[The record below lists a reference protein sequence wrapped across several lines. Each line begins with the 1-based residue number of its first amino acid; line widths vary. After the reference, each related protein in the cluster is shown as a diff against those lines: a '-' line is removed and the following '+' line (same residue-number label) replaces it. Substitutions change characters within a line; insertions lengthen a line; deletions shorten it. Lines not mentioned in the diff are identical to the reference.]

1 MEPQK
6 TDATTDTNTTTPPD
20 TTVVTNETTAPTA
33 TTEASSEVEVLTAT
47 TTDAPKATEAVAA
60 AAAVPAAIASNSRRQ
75 MVIQYGVAF
84 LIVLAMGI
92 GLWYALEQQGRVQT
106 GVFDSIEALISP
118 EPAVAT
124 VNGERI
130 TMAMVEKNKQ
140 QLTTAAVN
148 QGLDPNTPEVAAEIQ
163 AQAVDLLINTE
174 LLRQAA
180 NAAGVTVSA
189 EESQTRYDEIVTQL
203 GGEEALTARMTEL
216 GITPESLQTD
226 IVGELTIQK
235 YLETAVDTSS
245 ITITE
250 EAIVAFYEQ
259 VGGGSNPEFPLL
271 EDVREQIEFELRNQ
285 QEQQLISDHIATLK
299 ETAVIEML

>member
-1 MEPQK
+1 MEPKQTDETTDTK
-6 TDATTDTNTTTPPD
+6 VTEPTISTDATEASTDVATTASSVVDTGAAEPD
-20 TTVVTNETTAPTA
+20 TTPAPVET
-33 TTEASSEVEVLTAT
+33 VLTT
-47 TTDAPKATEAVAA
+47 SD
-60 AAAVPAAIASNSRRQ
+60 AAVIAKTNPRRQ
-75 MVIQYGVAF
+75 LFMQYGIAF

-118 EPAVAT
+118 EPAVAK

-130 TMAMVEKNKQ
+130 TVAMVEKNKQ
-140 QLTTAAVN
+140 QLTMAAVN
-148 QGLDPNTPEVAAEIQ
+148 QGLDPSTPEVAAEIQ

-180 NAAGVTVSA
+180 NAAGITVTA
-189 EESQTRYDEIVTQL
+189 EESATRYNEIVTQL
-203 GGEEALTARMTEL
+203 GGEEALTARMAEL
-216 GITPESLQTD
+216 GITPESLQSD
-226 IVGELTIQK
+226 IEGELTIQK

-259 VGGGSNPEFPLL
+259 VGGGSNPEFPPL

-285 QEQQLISDHIATLK
+285 QEQQLISDHIGTLK
-299 ETAVIEML
+299 EGAVIEML